1 MSSESEGAPSDPTTH
16 PYVVAELSANHAQE
30 LDVALRTIE
39 AAAAAG
45 ADAVK
50 AQAYTPDTLT
60 IDSDSDDFRIHGT
73 RWDGR
78 TLYELYREAHTP
90 WEWLP
95 RLQHEAHDQGIE
107 FFATAFDATAVSFLE
122 SLDIPLHKA
131 ASFELVDVGLIED
144 MARTGKPLILST
156 GMGSLDEISTA
167 VEAAR
172 AAGAAD
178 LMLLKCT
185 SAYPAPPAEM
195 NLRAIPHLAERF
207 GTPVGLSDHTLG
219 TTVPTTAV
227 ALGACLIEK
236 HVALSRTL
244 PSADSAFSLEP
255 KELAALVQAVG
266 DAHAALGGATFG
278 PTPGEEASLALR
290 RSLFTV
296 ADVRQGEL
304 FTLENIR
311 SIRPAHGLP
320 PKHLAEIL
328 GRRAARAIKRGTPL
342 DWSLIA

>member
-1 MSSESEGAPSDPTTH
+1 
-16 PYVVAELSANHAQE
+16 VVAELSANHAQN

-39 AAAAAG
+39 AVAAAG
-45 ADAVK
+45 ADAIK

-60 IDSDSDDFRIHGT
+60 IDSDGDDFRIHGT
-73 RWDGR
+73 LWDGR

-95 RLQHEAHDQGIE
+95 RLQREAHDQGIE
-107 FFATAFDATAVSFLE
+107 FFATSFDVTAVSFLE
-122 SLDIPLHKA
+122 SLDVPLHKA
-131 ASFELVDVGLIED
+131 ASFELVDVGLIEE
-144 MARTGKPLILST
+144 MARAGKPLILST

-172 AAGAAD
+172 AAGGAD

-195 NLRAIPHLAERF
+195 NLQAIPHLAERF

-219 TTVPTTAV
+219 TTVTTTAV
-227 ALGACLIEK
+227 ALGACLVEK

-255 KELAALVQAVG
+255 HELAALVEAVRE
-266 DAHAALGGATFG
+266 AHEALGTASFG
-278 PTPGEEASLALR
+278 PTPSEEASLALR

-296 ADVRQGEL
+296 ADVRHGEV
-304 FTLENIR
+304 FTAENIR

-320 PKHLAEIL
+320 PKHLPEVL
-328 GRRAARAIKRGTPL
+328 GRRAARGIKRGTPL

>member
-1 MSSESEGAPSDPTTH
+1 
-16 PYVVAELSANHAQE
+16 VAELSASHAQN

-39 AAAAAG
+39 AVAAAG

-60 IDSDSDDFRIHGT
+60 IDSDSEVFRIRGT

-95 RLQHEAHDQGIE
+95 RLQREAYDQGLE
-107 FFATAFDATAVSFLE
+107 FFATAFDGTAVSFLE
-122 SLDIPLHKA
+122 SLDVPLHKA
-131 ASFELVDVGLIED
+131 ASFELVDVALIED

-167 VEAAR
+167 VEVAR
-172 AAGAAD
+172 AAGAED
-178 LMLLKCT
+178 VMLLKCT
-185 SAYPAPPAEM
+185 SAYPASSAEM
-195 NLRAIPHLAERF
+195 NLLAIPQLAERF

-227 ALGACLIEK
+227 SLGACLVEK

-255 KELAALVQAVG
+255 DELAALVDAVG
-266 DAHAALGGATFG
+266 EAHAALGSASFG
-278 PTPGEEASLALR
+278 PTPSEEASLALR

-296 ADVRQGEL
+296 ADVREGEL
-304 FTLENIR
+304 FTSENIR

-328 GRRAARAIKRGTPL
+328 GRPATRGIKRGTPL